1 MVTCGHPHTI
11 VELTHDLCVRSCPLQ
26 VRLMSYAW
34 MFTGGVYLCSAL
46 HFAPAEPPAN
56 FIKILFFLTNA
67 FPNLIFFAYVT
78 ARTINEPSPLN
89 IILKVPYY
97 WLMGD
102 QEQVD
107 YLYATQKVCWFEE
120 SKSQRIEDIADLP
133 NLILVGSNV
142 ALFVITLVILCRIN
156 RPGST
161 RPDMSPCAYFKA
173 AGTLL
178 FLYGGHYFFLAY
190 RPESE

>member
-1 MVTCGHPHTI
+1 MG
-11 VELTHDLCVRSCPLQ
+11 
-26 VRLMSYAW
+26 YAW

-46 HFAPAEPPAN
+46 HFAPAEPPVK

-89 IILKVPYY
+89 IIIKVPYY
-97 WLMGD
+97 WSIGD
-102 QEQVD
+102 ESTVEQ
-107 YLYATQKVCWFEE
+107 LYATQKVCWFEE
-120 SKSQRIEDIADLP
+120 SKSERIEDIADMP
-133 NLILVGSNV
+133 NLILVGLNV
-142 ALFVITLVILCRIN
+142 FLFVITLVILCRIN

-178 FLYGGHYFFLAY
+178 FLYGGHYFFVAY